1 MNFKHELI
9 QMQTGNR
16 YFVRMRKVLDKELV
30 SELLKLESD
39 QQEKVLAYIKE
50 LLVTEEMNKRA
61 EQSEKDIAAGK
72 TISMDEF
79 EQDVEQWIL
88 QKRGS
93 IQ

>member
-1 MNFKHELI
+1 MK
-9 QMQTGNR
+9 TGNR
-16 YFVRMRKVLDKELV
+16 YFVGMRKVLDKELV

-61 EQSEKDIAAGK
+61 EQSERDIATGNTVSIK
-72 TISMDEF
+72 EF
-79 EQDVEQWIL
+79 EEDVEQWIL

-93 IQ
+93 TQ